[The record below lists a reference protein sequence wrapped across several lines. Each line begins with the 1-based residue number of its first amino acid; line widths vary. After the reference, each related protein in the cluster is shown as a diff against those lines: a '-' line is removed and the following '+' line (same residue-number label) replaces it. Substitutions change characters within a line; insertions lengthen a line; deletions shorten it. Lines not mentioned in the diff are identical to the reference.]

1 MRGTVSC
8 VRTDRWDECDRSCC
22 AERRLALLSQTL
34 VDVPD
39 RTFQVLTPS
48 FEPFDVPG
56 LEIEASDG
64 SSREREENEDS
75 QSIA

>member
-1 MRGTVSC
+1 MSVTAAA
-8 VRTDRWDECDRSCC
+8 VRSDDSHS
-22 AERRLALLSQTL
+22 SQTL

-39 RTFQVLTPS
+39 RAFQVLTPS

-64 SSREREENEDS
+64 SSSEREENEDS
-75 QSIA
+75 QSFA